1 MRAKHLLL
9 ATPVVVLLSVLLLP
23 AISSP
28 KLATSTAV
36 AEPEPAAIHWQ
47 AADSMSLAFAAS
59 EKKWAV
65 IVIGENANASA
76 YTCEL
81 LGDLAPLSERLPLA
95 FYRVDL
101 TTDGAAAEKLGAPE
115 TPAIVI
121 LDPTGAEA
129 ARLTGNVSAELV
141 AERLTTLAAVQQN

>member
-1 MRAKHLLL
+1 MRAKHFLL

-36 AEPEPAAIHWQ
+36 AESEPAAIQWQ
-47 AADSMSLAFAAS
+47 AADMMSLAFAAS
-59 EKKWAV
+59 EKKWGV
-65 IVIGENANASA
+65 VVIGENANASA

-81 LGDLAPLSERLPLA
+81 LGDLAPLAERLPLA

-101 TTDGAAAEKLGAPE
+101 TTDGAVAGKLGAPE
-115 TPAIVI
+115 TPAVVI

-129 ARLTGNVSAELV
+129 ARLTGRVSAEAV
-141 AERLTTLAAVQQN
+141 SERLIALAGAANR

>member
-1 MRAKHLLL
+1 MHAKHFLL

-28 KLATSTAV
+28 KLAPSTAV
-36 AEPEPAAIHWQ
+36 AKSEPAAIHWQ
-47 AADSMSLAFAAS
+47 AADAMSLAFAAS

-81 LGDLAPLSERLPLA
+81 LGDLAPLAERLPLA

-101 TTDGAAAEKLGAPE
+101 TTDSAAAEKLGARE
-115 TPAIVI
+115 TPAVVI
-121 LDPTGAEA
+121 LDPTGTEA
-129 ARLTGNVSAELV
+129 ARLTGPVSAGAV
-141 AERLTTLAAVQQN
+141 SERLSTLAAVQQN